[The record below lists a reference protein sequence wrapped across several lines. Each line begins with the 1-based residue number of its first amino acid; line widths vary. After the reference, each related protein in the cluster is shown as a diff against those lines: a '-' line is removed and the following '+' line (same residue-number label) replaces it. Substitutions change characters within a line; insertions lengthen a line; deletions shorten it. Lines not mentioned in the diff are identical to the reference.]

1 MASFPRT
8 SGKCFPAS
16 GSAFFMLFACEG
28 EPKMNGKKTEK
39 KYFPALDFA
48 RKTSIMVNGFFHF
61 TARHI
66 AFGKYHSVI
75 LICGMLQKRHAPFFV
90 KEGIIMIGQPRA
102 HRAYSLHF
110 WFLYRLRKTLEK
122 LIAFFRANI
131 VMTVALYAALLT
143 SILVPVDAQY
153 LGYFD
158 VKTLSCLF
166 CVLAVVCAL
175 KNIQFF
181 YILAGRIVQLF
192 RNARMSVLALVY
204 ITFIGSMLI
213 ANDMALLTFLPLGY
227 FVLSSTGKEKYM
239 AVTFIL
245 QNIAANLGGMLT
257 PFGNPQNLYLY
268 TKFSIPTGEFMRI
281 MALPFAVSIALIT
294 ACCLIFIKA
303 EPLEVKEEPA
313 SLPAKR
319 TLLYLAL
326 FALSIAIVFRGIPY
340 WIGLVVIPFVLFF
353 ADRDALKA
361 VDYPLLMT
369 FVFFFIFSGNM
380 ARIAPV
386 RMLFSALM
394 EKSTLLFS
402 VLSCQVISNVPS
414 AILLSQFTGN
424 YADLLVGV
432 NIGGAGTLIASL
444 ASLITFRQYTSHNPG
459 KTGYY
464 VKLFS
469 AFNFSFLFLLTGIMM
484 ITRLG

>member
-1 MASFPRT
+1 MIGHPHVHHPHSQHIRLLYQLKLLLERLA
-8 SGKCFPAS
+8 
-16 GSAFFMLFACEG
+16 AFF
-28 EPKMNGKKTEK
+28 K
-39 KYFPALDFA
+39 
-48 RKTSIMVNGFFHF
+48 
-61 TARHI
+61 
-66 AFGKYHSVI
+66 
-75 LICGMLQKRHAPFFV
+75 
-90 KEGIIMIGQPRA
+90 
-102 HRAYSLHF
+102 
-110 WFLYRLRKTLEK
+110 
-122 LIAFFRANI
+122 ANV
-131 VMTVALYAALLT
+131 VMTVALFAALLT
-143 SILVPVDAQY
+143 SLVVPVDAQY

-181 YILAGRIVQLF
+181 YILAGRIVRLF

-213 ANDMALLTFLPLGY
+213 ANDMALLTFLPLGF
-227 FVLSSTGKEKYM
+227 FVLTSTGKEKYM
-239 AVTFIL
+239 AFTFIM

-268 TKFSIPTGEFMRI
+268 TKFSIPAGEFMQI

-294 ACCLIFIKA
+294 VCCLLFVKA
-303 EPLEVKEEPA
+303 EPLEFKEEQVK
-313 SLPAKR
+313 LPVKR
-319 TLLYLAL
+319 TILYLVL
-326 FALSIAIVFRGIPY
+326 FVLSIAIVFRGIPY
-340 WIGLVVIPFVLFF
+340 WIGLVVIPLVLFF

-361 VDYPLLMT
+361 VDYPLLLT
-369 FVFFFIFSGNM
+369 FVFFFIFAGNM

-386 RMLFSALM
+386 RELFSSLM
-394 EKSTLLFS
+394 ARSTLLFS

-424 YADLLVGV
+424 YTELLVGV
-432 NIGGAGTLIASL
+432 NIGGVGTLISSL

-464 VKLFS
+464 VKVFS
-469 AFNFSFLFLLTGIMM
+469 AFNFGFLFLLTGIMM
-484 ITRLG
+484 LAGMR